1 MLIDDITDV
10 EALGFILALIV
21 VAWVLFRVIPGTRL
35 PPRRTS
41 YDEEEI
47 GSYDRSLPKY
57 FLAAIIALA
66 VGGAHAVVKSIPPV
80 YAWLTEAGHG
90 GHMVRDLANTHLVIV
105 IGGTVA
111 ATGLV
116 WYVLPRVARRPLY
129 SSLLATWSFWLT
141 VIGAAG
147 FYVSNVLLGLIFGQM
162 AHDGI
167 DYETAKPML
176 GAMRTIPIALSA
188 SVMGVGYWMF
198 AAEIFLT
205 LWAAR
210 RIAAPRPHGHLLK
223 FFAIGGFG
231 LLVGTIQGVIQ
242 VLPANEAW
250 LHAAAP
256 AGEFID
262 PIAHAHV
269 NLVTGTLALV
279 AGLLFYVSTR
289 QPVSA
294 GHRRAENAVFWV
306 LVPGSLAFYASF
318 MAIGWVEGHL
328 ITDAG
333 LNYEQAVARLGPL
346 HPIPLMIAGSLT
358 LAGIAGIV
366 AVIVE
371 RYWRGASRQLPGAP
385 LVMLAAVALVVG
397 TVQGFVQI
405 LPPVK
410 AFLLAAGE
418 SGDAIPNA
426 HAQLNMLG
434 GVLPALLGVAVGIAP
449 RALGAAIPREMSR
462 RIALLVGAGIG
473 TYYVS
478 SVVGNAVAGHV
489 FAYGGSLPLAEVA
502 ATLGETGMAVGAAL
516 YTIGFSTLAVA
527 LWRATCEYRAAGWR
541 DARASVASYNSEP
554 AGWRQRIPLR
564 YPIAAEVVGALAGFP
579 GLGWVLGGLPLIGL
593 PLLMIGPAIAW
604 AFVPLLTSPFGS
616 APLGGLGFWQAELI
630 YLLTSTVLSADGLYV
645 GLRLR
650 HRRRS
655 VAAAATP
662 IPSPR
667 TSEAEA

>member
-1 MLIDDITDV
+1 MPIDDITDV
-10 EALGFILALIV
+10 QALGFILGVTV
-21 VAWVLFRVIPGTRL
+21 VAWVIFRVIPGTTL
-35 PPRRTS
+35 PPRLTT
-41 YDEEEI
+41 YDEEHI
-47 GSYDRSLPKY
+47 GAYDRSLPKY

-141 VIGAAG
+141 VAGAAG
-147 FYVSNVLLGLIFGQM
+147 FYLSNTVLGLTFGQM

-167 DYETAKPML
+167 DYETAKSML
-176 GAMRTIPIALSA
+176 GAWRTLPIALTA

-210 RIAAPRPHGHLLK
+210 RISAPRPHGHLLK
-223 FFAIGGFG
+223 FFAVGGLG
-231 LLVGTIQGVIQ
+231 LLIGTVQGVIQ
-242 VLPANEAW
+242 VMPANEAW

-279 AGLLFYVSTR
+279 AGLVFYVSTAR
-289 QPVSA
+289 EVRA
-294 GHRRAENAVFWV
+294 GQRRAENIVFWV
-306 LVPGSLAFYASF
+306 LVPGSLAFYAAF
-318 MAIGWVEGHL
+318 MIIGWVEGHL

-333 LNYEQAVARLGPL
+333 FSYEQAVARLGPL

-358 LAGIAGIV
+358 LAGIVGLVLIIV
-366 AVIVE
+366 Q
-371 RYWRGASRQLPGAP
+371 RYWRGGARHLAGAP
-385 LVMLAAVALVVG
+385 LVMLAAAALAVG
-397 TVQGFVQI
+397 TLQGLVQI

-418 SGDAIPNA
+418 SGEAIPNA

-434 GVLPALLGVAVGIAP
+434 GVLPALLGVAISIGP
-449 RALGAAIPREMSR
+449 PTLGVAIPLESSF
-462 RIALLVGAGIG
+462 RIARFVGLGVG

-478 SVVGNAVAGHV
+478 AVVGNIVTGHV
-489 FAYGGSLPLAEVA
+489 FAYGGSISVAEA
-502 ATLGETGMAVGAAL
+502 AAMHGGIGMAIGAAL
-516 YTIGFSTLAVA
+516 YTTGFTTLAIA
-527 LWRATCEYRAAGWR
+527 LWRATDEYRAGAWR
-541 DARASVASYNSEP
+541 DARAAIASYNSEP
-554 AGWRQRIPLR
+554 AGWRRRIPHR
-564 YPIAAEVVGALAGFP
+564 YPLGAELAGALVGFP
-579 GLGWVLGGLPLIGL
+579 GLGWALAGLPLIGL
-593 PLLMIGPAIAW
+593 PLLLIGPAIPW
-604 AFVPLLTSPFGS
+604 ALIPLLTSPFGS
-616 APLGGLGFWQAELI
+616 APLGTLGAGQAVLI
-630 YLLTSTVLSADGLYV
+630 YLVTSTALSAGGLYLS
-645 GLRLR
+645 LRLR
-650 HRRRS
+650 HRRPIAERS
-655 VAAAATP
+655 P
-662 IPSPR
+662 IGQVWQPE
-667 TSEAEA
+667 SEA

>member
-1 MLIDDITDV
+1 MAIDHLTDMD
-10 EALGFILALIV
+10 ALGFILGVII
-21 VAWVLFRVIPGTRL
+21 VAWIMFRVIPGATL

-41 YDEEEI
+41 YTEAEI
-47 GSYDRSLPKY
+47 SANDRSLPKY
-57 FLAAIIALA
+57 FLAATIALA
-66 VGGAHAVVKSIPPV
+66 VGGAHAVVKSLPPV

-105 IGGTVA
+105 IGGTIA

-116 WYVLPRVARRPLY
+116 WYVLPRVAGRPLY
-129 SSLLATWSFWLT
+129 SNLLATWSFWLT

-147 FYVSNVLLGLIFGQM
+147 FYVSNIVLGLIFGQM

-176 GAMRTIPIALSA
+176 GAMRTVPIALSA
-188 SVMGVGYWMF
+188 SIMGIGYWTF
-198 AAEIFLT
+198 AAEILLT

-210 RIAAPRPHGHLLK
+210 RITAPRPHGHLLK
-223 FFAIGGFG
+223 FFAIGGLG
-231 LLVGTIQGVIQ
+231 LFIGTVQGVIQ

-279 AGLLFYVSTR
+279 AGLVFYVSTR
-289 QPVSA
+289 RAMESDQ
-294 GHRRAENAVFWV
+294 RRAENAVFWV
-306 LVPGSLAFYASF
+306 LIPGSLAFYVAF

-333 LNYEQAVARLGPL
+333 LTYEQAAARLGPL

-366 AVIVE
+366 AVIVQ
-371 RYWRGASRQLPGAP
+371 RYWRGPSRQLAGAP
-385 LVMLAAVALVVG
+385 LVMLAAIALVVG
-397 TVQGFVQI
+397 TVQGLVQI
-405 LPPVK
+405 LPPIK

-434 GVLPALLGVAVGIAP
+434 GVLPALLGVAISIGP
-449 RALGAAIPREMSR
+449 RALGAAIPREMSG
-462 RIALLVGAGIG
+462 RIAWFVGLGIG

-478 SVVGNAVAGHV
+478 SIVGNVVAGRV
-489 FAYGGSLPLAEVA
+489 FAYGGSLALAEA
-502 ATLGETGMAVGAAL
+502 AGTLGEIGMAVGAAL
-516 YTIGFSTLAVA
+516 YTIGFATLAIA
-527 LWRATCEYRAAGWR
+527 LWAATREYRADGWR
-541 DARASVASYNSEP
+541 DARDAIASYNSEP
-554 AGWRQRIPLR
+554 AGWRRRIPLR
-564 YPIAAEVVGALAGFP
+564 YSLGAEVVGALVGFP
-579 GLGWVLGGLPLIGL
+579 GLGWTLAGLPLIGV
-593 PLLMIGPAIAW
+593 PLLLAGPAIPW
-604 AFVPLLTSPFGS
+604 ALIPLLTSPFGS
-616 APLGGLGFWQAELI
+616 APLGAGGLWQTVVM
-630 YLLTSTVLSADGLYV
+630 YLLTSTALSVAGLY
-645 GLRLR
+645 GTLALR
-650 HRRRS
+650 HRRS
-655 VAAAATP
+655 IVESSP
-662 IPSPR
+662 IRPAR
-667 TSEAEA
+667 ESEAQT